1 MNRRNSFYPDYT
13 DADDELLDNVY
24 INEFDDIE
32 DYDRYYLDEINDYE
46 QPKSNREIKL
56 DCFYFIAYIYRFEAL
71 VFHHL
76 EW

>member
-1 MNRRNSFYPDYT
+1 MKRRNSFYPDYT

-46 QPKSNREIKL
+46 
-56 DCFYFIAYIYRFEAL
+56 
-71 VFHHL
+71 
-76 EW
+76 